1 MAVDTPYDFHIRNKH
16 EFYRSLMDGFE
27 LENAAANYLF
37 SKMNLERQNLFT
49 KSPDDLSFDYA
60 ANEILKA
67 KWSHAPFRTM
77 TSEQFGLSN
86 EPWIKRLT
94 QFKDGHNNPRNAH
107 AAWPSMDDVDPTQ
120 AYGGISPWDLSAL
133 TANSE
138 WGQPEWLRALS
149 DVWHPTEDDDG
160 NVSNHHKSHLE
171 SETRDHERHH
181 EKSFHNVSSYL
192 GELGHEDPSDLYE
205 KHFARWKAEAAD
217 PEVLDM
223 SLYDQKKAH
232 LEQYK
237 RVWAGKERDPLGDAT
252 DTEAHGLG
260 LLGYGLGLEWM
271 TPSQRD
277 EIIQHL
283 SEHGTETHYRDGTTM
298 PSMPHMPVGWMN
310 RNWAGRFLGGEAIQ
324 RLRDPS
330 YAGSML
336 TAPHYGF
343 DTEDQKDG
351 HNARRLRSALDDV
364 MVYNDDNAVLGVKK
378 GDIAHGYFNDDDTWV
393 HDEHHEDSQPIYN
406 LGNRSHHEANLD
418 PRLLTQ
424 RQQDELGVQPLM
436 RHLLGKKE
444 HQITRNLQQDGRQKN
459 HDLQILSRYLKRG
472 DGTFDHVHSSNFPYK
487 PTKNGTDRQ
496 IEEHHNRPIWP
507 EEIQHWQETGVINE
521 NQATALLNRR
531 TDLHEEYERRKQVSN
546 ATGPFT
552 NLYHHAGGD
561 AGDIRVSPYAR
572 FMMMHHTQGGMGG
585 DSLNPFTELDHM
597 FHNDVW
603 GGPDGGL
610 FTSGSDTSSMKAME
624 LKEGDSPMDFP
635 HEIWPRATGME
646 GENRE
651 AGDIREGS
659 TEVTLPRT
667 SGRDNIMSLIGAIQE
682 QPIDTMRG
690 KGALWNLPHGGNTDH
705 NLQLATTAD
714 PHFHEGLRDGTGPM
728 RLVNPYKQLSD
739 DISQASGAEYNEAR
753 KTIGHASST
762 LGKQNMKKTSLM
774 AALLLRWNENPAEAQ
789 AALGP
794 PPGLR
799 TGQLQPKYESLHG
812 FTRDL
817 QQYANQEG
825 MHLIPGHPGDT
836 DLESRIRQFL
846 VHSDMGRN
854 PNMEQPLALDKP
866 AIESFQEGLGQ
877 SKLSLPGGRAAGGAT
892 SPGLSPGQAESD
904 EAEGWLNPNIE
915 RGKWYLYDKNKDMG
929 PRAYQPLDVNIGN
942 GKTQTIRPK
951 FDFHDQAHSALENGK
966 MDCPVCGGDGYID
979 PEDMGAQI
987 EKSVFDLLGEGDDS
1001 NKDRAECPNC
1011 HGSKTMQLP
1020 STFNHD
1026 NTHAQPHHDDWKEQH
1041 LTSQLEDWLETDP
1054 EHRDPEHD
1062 DAWFEDIENQIQ
1074 NIQSPQ
1080 AYGTEGSH
1088 YMAMQRFGHKLT
1100 TTQNL
1105 VRNVATSLADTVRGQ
1120 FESDGL
1126 PDPFGPDEN
1135 GDWSQAHVNAIAL
1148 WSHANEWALRAQPSQ
1163 RTWQGDK
1170 VAGYTDGHNFE
1181 FEEGKQPS
1189 ANSSIYY
1196 PDRPS
1201 ADTQSELGSLPLS
1214 IYNSMGHRMRH
1225 GWGMSPNFG
1234 MQFDAYGMGDPKVLH
1249 NNGNPSSQRSKFLN
1263 VPLNELQQVFPE
1275 MGTMS
1280 AAHPSAPSAEDIP
1293 ETQKLSE
1300 DGTSAAFQ
1308 LSEDEPA
1315 VSDILKALT
1324 NPDLLKDD
1332 DARVKPVKA
1341 AHRIFD
1347 LDDLKELRGFSDDWV
1362 VSTWLKG
1369 SRGIA
1374 RKEGDKVSV
1383 QYADGSYCSLTAE
1396 GKKGLREAHDDDFVM
1411 DVIVGKNKRITV
1423 IDLLEHDGKHLYD
1436 EPLKDRLT
1444 KLRSGF
1450 ESTDDV
1456 HMPAPFNTRRTD
1468 DEGLSAA
1475 VSSLADEEN
1484 DGFLLRDAISTY
1496 MKGEPRHPKWVL
1508 LRKQKEIDV
1517 IILDRRGRG
1526 PYTYRLGVGPINPEK
1541 GQSLGNRAMQR
1552 GDKWFMDVGTLTR
1565 EEKAFNEG
1573 DYIQVNVSSVSHKE
1587 RNGEDVYD
1595 IQPRNII
1602 GETSTE
1608 ATDSV
1613 DTLSLLVKSYAPLLW
1628 PHDVVVNNSDVQVLL
1643 HGVKDTVIY
1652 KMSKWDDGWVLHQPM
1667 SLLGDLSN
1675 SDYSIHLSE
1684 SLRPFWE
1691 PIVGMTLKGLIKVDY
1706 NPRDT
1711 RDKTRDEKDEEEH
1724 SHESGFKL
1732 PKPKRLDDDQ
1742 ILKPEMTKMIVE
1754 ALTLIDGVIA
1764 KEKATWTGARGMGI
1778 GLGTPDSAPRGPTEI
1793 TQDVNTLDYD
1803 MRQRDDEKTE
1813 KPRKKPAKMSGEP
1826 HPMTASLTTDEGEK
1840 AKIRVTAEEAALEM
1854 EPENPLE

>member
-1 MAVDTPYDFHIRNKH
+1 MNGGEYMTVDTPYDFHLRNKH
-16 EFYRSLMDGFE
+16 EFYRSLMDGIE

-77 TSEQFGLSN
+77 TSEQFGLSD
-86 EPWIKRLT
+86 EPWIKRLS

-133 TANSE
+133 TANHE
-138 WGQPEWLRALS
+138 WGQPEWLNALS
-149 DVWHPTEDDDG
+149 DVWHPLEDDEG
-160 NVSNHHKSHLE
+160 MVNNHHKSHLE
-171 SETRDHERHH
+171 SETREHEKHH

-205 KHFARWKAEAAD
+205 KHFTRWKAEAD

-237 RVWAGKERDPLGDAT
+237 RVWAGKERDPLADAT
-252 DTEAHGLG
+252 DTGSHGLG
-260 LLGYGLGLEWM
+260 LLGYGLGLEWL

-277 EIIQHL
+277 DVIQHL
-283 SEHGTETHYRDGTTM
+283 SEHGTETHHRDGSSK
-298 PSMPHMPVGWMN
+298 PAMPHMPVGWMN
-310 RNWAGRFLGGEAIQ
+310 RNWAGRYLGGEAIQ

-343 DTEDQKDG
+343 DTEDQKDH
-351 HNARRLRSALDDV
+351 HNAHRLRRALDDV
-364 MVYNDDNAVLGVKK
+364 TVYREDNNVLGVKK
-378 GDIAHGYFNDDDTWV
+378 GDIAHGYFDDDGNWV
-393 HDEHHEDSQPIYN
+393 HDEHHDDSQPVLN
-406 LGNRSHHEANLD
+406 LGNRSTDEANLD
-418 PRLLTQ
+418 PRLLTD
-424 RQQDELGVQPLM
+424 RQQQEIGVEPLM
-436 RHLLGKKE
+436 RNLLSKPE
-444 HQITRNLQQDGRQKN
+444 HQITRSLRHDGKQQN
-459 HDLQILSRYLKRG
+459 IDLQILPRYLKRK
-472 DGTFDHVHSSNFPYK
+472 DGTFDHVHTGNFPYK
-487 PTKNGTDRQ
+487 GSKDGTDRER
-496 IEEHHNRPIWP
+496 EEHHKKAIWP
-507 EEIQHWQETGVINE
+507 EELQWLQDTGVLNE
-521 NQATALLNRR
+521 NQATALLERR
-531 TDLHEEYERRKQVSN
+531 TGIHEEYERRKQVQN
-546 ATGPFT
+546 AVGPFT

-561 AGDIRVSPYAR
+561 AGDIRISPYAR
-572 FMMMHHTQGGMGG
+572 FMTMHHTQGGLGG

-597 FHNDVW
+597 FHDDVW

-610 FTSGSDTSSMKAME
+610 FTSPSQTSSMKAME

-659 TEVTLPRT
+659 TEVSLPRT
-667 SGRDNIMSLIGAIQE
+667 AARDNIMSLIGPIQE

-714 PHFHEGLRDGTGPM
+714 PHFHEEIRDGTGPM
-728 RLVNPYKQLSD
+728 RALNPYKNEGE
-739 DISQASGAEYNEAR
+739 ANTAPEYNESR
-753 KTIGHASST
+753 KSLGHASST

-794 PPGLR
+794 PPGLS

-817 QQYANQEG
+817 QRYATQEG

-846 VHSDMGRN
+846 IHSDMGRN
-854 PNMEQPLALDKP
+854 PMDDAPLALDKP
-866 AIESFQEGLGQ
+866 AIESFQEGIGQ
-877 SKLSLPGGRAAGGAT
+877 SELSLPGGRAHGGST
-892 SPGLSPGQAESD
+892 SPGLAPGQVESD
-904 EAEGWLNPNIE
+904 EAEGWLDPNTE

-951 FDFHDQAHSALENGK
+951 FDFHDQAHSALENGV
-966 MDCPVCGGDGYID
+966 MDCPVCGGDGHID

-987 EKSVFDLLGEGDDS
+987 EKSIMDILGGDDDDK
-1001 NKDRAECPNC
+1001 KDRAECPNC
-1011 HGSKTMQLP
+1011 HGSGDMQLP

-1026 NTHAQPHHDDWKEQH
+1026 NTHAQPSHNDWKEQQ
-1041 LTSQLEDWLETDP
+1041 LTSQLQDWLETDP

-1062 DAWFEDIENQIQ
+1062 EAWFEDIENQIQ

-1080 AYGTEGSH
+1080 APVDIHST
-1088 YMAMQRFGHKLT
+1088 MAMQRFGHKLT

-1105 VRNVATSLADTVRGQ
+1105 VRNVASSLADTVRGQ
-1120 FESDGL
+1120 FESDKL

-1163 RTWQGDK
+1163 RTWQNDTI
-1170 VAGYTDGHNFE
+1170 AGYNTLRSEGAGLPPQFD
-1181 FEEGKQPS
+1181 FEEGSQPS
-1189 ANSSIYY
+1189 ANASIYY
-1196 PDRPS
+1196 PQSSD
-1201 ADTQSELGSLPLS
+1201 ADLQSGMGSLPLS
-1214 IYNSMGHRMRH
+1214 IYNSMGHRMRS
-1225 GWGMSPNFG
+1225 GWGMTPTFG
-1234 MQFDAYGMGDPKVLH
+1234 MKFDAYGMGDPTVLH
-1249 NNGNPSSQRSKFLN
+1249 NNGNASTKRSKFLN
-1263 VPLNELQQVFPE
+1263 VGMTELQQVFPE
-1275 MGTMS
+1275 MQTMS
-1280 AAHPSAPSAEDIP
+1280 AAHPSAPSADDIP
-1293 ETQKLSE
+1293 ETQKLAE
-1300 DGTSAAFQ
+1300 DGSSMAFKF
-1308 LSEDEPA
+1308 SEDEPA

-1324 NPDLLKDD
+1324 NPDLLKEE

-1347 LDDLKELRGFSDDWV
+1347 LEDLKELRGFSDDWV
-1362 VSTWLKG
+1362 VSTWVKG
-1369 SRGIA
+1369 MRGIA
-1374 RKEGDKVSV
+1374 RKEGDKVSI
-1383 QYADGSYCSLTAE
+1383 QYADGTYCSLSSE
-1396 GKKGLREAHDDDFVM
+1396 GKEGLREANDDDYVL
-1411 DVIVGKNKRITV
+1411 DVIVGKNKHITV
-1423 IDLLEHDGKHLYD
+1423 IDVLEHDDKHLYD

-1444 KLRSGF
+1444 RLRSKF
-1450 ESTDDV
+1450 ESTDAVD
-1456 HMPAPFNTRRTD
+1456 MPAPFNTRRTD

-1475 VSSLADEEN
+1475 INSLAEEDN

-1508 LRKQKEIDV
+1508 LREQKEVDV

-1541 GQSLGNRAMQR
+1541 GKALGNRAMQR
-1552 GDKWFMDVGTLTR
+1552 DDKWFMDVGTITR
-1565 EEKAFNEG
+1565 EDKAFNEG
-1573 DYIQVNVSSVSHKE
+1573 DYVQVAVSSVSHKE
-1587 RNGEDVYD
+1587 RDGEDVYD
-1595 IQPRNII
+1595 LQTRNIV

-1613 DTLSLLVKSYAPLLW
+1613 DTLSLLVKSYAPLIW
-1628 PHDVVVNNSDVQVLL
+1628 PHDVIVNRSDVQVLL
-1643 HGVKDTVIY
+1643 HGVNDTVIY
-1652 KMSKWDDGWVLHQPM
+1652 KMNKWDDGWVLHQPI

-1711 RDKTRDEKDEEEH
+1711 SDKGRDKKDEEEH
-1724 SHESGFKL
+1724 SHE
-1732 PKPKRLDDDQ
+1732 
-1742 ILKPEMTKMIVE
+1742 
-1754 ALTLIDGVIA
+1754 
-1764 KEKATWTGARGMGI
+1764 
-1778 GLGTPDSAPRGPTEI
+1778 
-1793 TQDVNTLDYD
+1793 
-1803 MRQRDDEKTE
+1803 
-1813 KPRKKPAKMSGEP
+1813 
-1826 HPMTASLTTDEGEK
+1826 
-1840 AKIRVTAEEAALEM
+1840 
-1854 EPENPLE
+1854 